1 MFYKVVLYV
10 SRNKDNREVENFK
23 ERKRAFLV
31 KEDYD
36 SNKLKERFNEFVNEG
51 LPGEMSR
58 LYVSVNKR
66 SGDKVYTS
74 LMHWLLDH
82 PDTDLGKLEAKV
94 AGLAAEVPCAAEHKW
109 LLDVDTNDSDIL
121 NRVLDGVDLRD
132 IDHSIDK
139 SVYRT
144 AHGYAVVVSHGFDTR
159 NFSCEETFA
168 GLVEVKKDD
177 MLLLEWAVKE

>member
-1 MFYKVVLYV
+1 MFYKVVFYV
-10 SRNKDNREVENFK
+10 SRNKDNKEVENFK

-31 KEDYD
+31 TEENATLD
-36 SNKLKERFNEFVNEG
+36 KLRPRFMEFVNEG

-109 LLDVDTNDSDIL
+109 LLDVDTNDSDVL
-121 NRVLDGVDLRD
+121 NRVLNEVDLRD
-132 IDHSIDK
+132 TDHSIDK

-159 NFSCEETFA
+159 NFKETFA